1 MPTLP
6 ELQADFARALL
17 REDARSVAA
26 AIVGDGLPAA
36 ARVQIY
42 WNHVFSSLTE
52 ALESTFPVV
61 CRLVDR
67 RFFGFAADRYIHGH
81 PPIGPCLFEY
91 GATFP
96 DFLAGFPPCAD
107 YQYLADVA
115 RLEWAMNAAL
125 HAEEA
130 EPIAP
135 AALGSV
141 ASDDVG
147 RLVLRLDPSASWLDS
162 PWPVDR
168 IWRANQPESDTGVTV
183 DLAAGGARLEI
194 RRQDDFVTMR
204 RLDHASFALRAGLA
218 RGGTLE
224 AVAARVAALDPDFD
238 LTTAL
243 RCLLEE
249 ALIAGITIAPRPDPG
264 TEPGDEGGIR

>member
-52 ALESTFPVV
+52 ALEATFPVV

-67 RFFGFAADRYIHGH
+67 RFFGFAADRYIHG
-81 PPIGPCLFEY
+81 
-91 GATFP
+91 
-96 DFLAGFPPCAD
+96 
-107 YQYLADVA
+107 
-115 RLEWAMNAAL
+115 
-125 HAEEA
+125 
-130 EPIAP
+130 AP
-135 AALGSV
+135 ADRPVPLRIRRDVPGLPGWLPAVRGLPVPRRRGAARVGDERRAPRRGGGAYRTRGAGAV

-147 RLVLRLDPSASWLDS
+147 RLVLQLDPSASWLDS

-168 IWRANQPESDTGVTV
+168 IWRANQPESRHRRH
-183 DLAAGGARLEI
+183 GGPGG
-194 RRQDDFVTMR
+194 RRC
-204 RLDHASFALRAGLA
+204 A
-218 RGGTLE
+218 
-224 AVAARVAALDPDFD
+224 
-238 LTTAL
+238 
-243 RCLLEE
+243 
-249 ALIAGITIAPRPDPG
+249 
-264 TEPGDEGGIR
+264 PGDSPPG